1 MRTLSHPVRSVL
13 VLAVT
18 AAGFAV
24 SFVLLERAIGG
35 ASPWLGLMG
44 VFYFLGLT
52 KVAEPLFLIRMPP
65 TLRTVRTWEIDG
77 TAYRHCLVPAFG
89 KLLRETPLRFLNLS
103 VYLGRR
109 HADLIGVSRQVEA
122 AEAAH
127 FWAAVLFTPYVA
139 WVGWSGRPREAAIL
153 LGVQIVLN
161 IYPIL
166 HLRTVRGRMDRLL
179 KRPRLRT

>member
-1 MRTLSHPVRSVL
+1 MKTHSHPVRSII

-18 AAGFAV
+18 AAGFAA
-24 SFVLLERAIGG
+24 SFVLLERALGS

-44 VFYFLGLT
+44 VFYFLGLA
-52 KVAEPLFLIRMPP
+52 KVAEPLFLLRMPA
-65 TLRTVRTWEIDG
+65 TLRTVRTWENDG
-77 TAYRHCLVPAFG
+77 IAYRRCLVPAFG
-89 KLLRETPLRFLNLS
+89 TLLRETPLRFLNLS
-103 VYLGRR
+103 VYLARKQ
-109 HADLIGVSRQVEA
+109 ADLIDVYQQVEA

-127 FWAAVLFTPYVA
+127 FWAAVLFTPYIA
-139 WVGWSGRPREAAIL
+139 WMVWSGRHREATIL

-179 KRPRLRT
+179 KRTRLRP